1 MTADGI
7 WKHFVAPLFHSR
19 SPATFVDYSTDES
32 GLQGAHQATFTAKA
46 KYQRAEKPDTET
58 MLR

>member
-7 WKHFVAPLFHSR
+7 WKHFIAPLIHSQ

-32 GLQGAHQATFTAKA
+32 GLHGANQATFVAKA
-46 KYQRAEKPDTET
+46 KYKRAQTPDTAAV
-58 MLR
+58 LW